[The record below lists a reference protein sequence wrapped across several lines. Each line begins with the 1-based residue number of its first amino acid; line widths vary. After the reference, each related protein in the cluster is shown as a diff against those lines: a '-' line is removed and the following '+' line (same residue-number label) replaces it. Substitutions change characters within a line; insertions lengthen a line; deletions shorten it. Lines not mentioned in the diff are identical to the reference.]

1 MNNLVVNI
9 GLNVGNLEPNSQ
21 AHETLSKFLELFHVK
36 SNGFKVGK
44 GVWEGATER
53 VLVFRTNVG
62 GVSKLAIS
70 AILSMLCV
78 ILKQDAIS
86 FKLNGEGSLAFNP
99 SYEGEKYT
107 FNEEYFI
114 NF

>member
-36 SNGFKVGK
+36 SNGFKVDK
-44 GVWEGATER
+44 SSWEGATER
-53 VLVFRTNVG
+53 VLVFKTNAG
-62 GVSKLAIS
+62 RLSSLAIS
-70 AILSMLCV
+70 SILSMLC
-78 ILKQDAIS
+78 LSLNQDAIA
-86 FKLNGEGSLAFNP
+86 FKLNGEGFLAFNP
-99 SYEGEKYT
+99 NYSGERYT
-107 FNEEYFI
+107 FSEEYFI